1 MAAFNPFQELGQA
14 YEQAA
19 NSLVNNSIST
29 LISQLTPVITTGLTL
44 YILITGYMVVAGR
57 IQDPISDILIKL
69 TKWTIIAFIA
79 LNAGTITNYLM
90 GGFNGLEKTILN
102 AFGSDS
108 FNIYE
113 SLDNSL
119 ERGLLAGANALDKNK
134 ELGIT
139 DLGKILFNYLVAV
152 VMFFAVLMQTFIAGA
167 IIMLA
172 KASLLVVFALAP
184 LLLAGLFFPQT
195 AKFADAWFN
204 QSLNYVLT
212 VVIAAFFLQIANKLF
227 DQQLSSIDANIQSDV
242 ISFIDLGKMTLLTII
257 NFFVIKQSPSIAS
270 GLAGGVASGT
280 ASLIGAARAIASTGA
295 GIGVAG
301 GAARAIGSRSWSA
314 TKTSANVGI
323 HAAAAARHPIQAAR
337 NAGRTIG
344 TSFSNS
350 RDRISN
356 AWQRAN
362 NRVTGNGGNSVN
374 KN

>member
-1 MAAFNPFQELGQA
+1 MAAFNPFKELGQA

-79 LNAGTITNYLM
+79 LNAGTITSYLI
-90 GGFNGLEKTILN
+90 GGFNGLEKTILG

-108 FNIYE
+108 FNVYE
-113 SLDNSL
+113 SLDTSL
-119 ERGLLAGANALDKNK
+119 ENGLLAAANAIRRNE

-139 DLGKILFNYLVAV
+139 DVGKILFNILVAV
-152 VMFFAVLMQTFIAGA
+152 VMFFAVILQTFIAGA

-212 VVIAAFFLQIANKLF
+212 VVIAAFFLQIADGLF
-227 DQQLSSIDANIQSDV
+227 NQQLSSIAENIKSDN
-242 ISFIDLGKMTLLTII
+242 ISFVDLGKMTLLTII

-270 GLAGGVASGT
+270 GLAGGVSSGS
-280 ASLIGAARAIASTGA
+280 ASLIGMAR
-295 GIGVAG
+295 
-301 GAARAIGSRSWSA
+301 GAAAPAALFNAGKNLVYGPKDSLQRKLVNGAYS
-314 TKTSANVGI
+314 
-323 HAAAAARHPIQAAR
+323 AAA
-337 NAGRTIG
+337 
-344 TSFSNS
+344 
-350 RDRISN
+350 
-356 AWQRAN
+356 
-362 NRVTGNGGNSVN
+362 NRVNRVLRRTNSVS
-374 KN
+374 KNPK

>member
-1 MAAFNPFQELGQA
+1 MAAFNPFKELGQA

-79 LNAGTITNYLM
+79 LNAGTITSYLI
-90 GGFNGLEKTILN
+90 GGFNGLEKTILG

-108 FNIYE
+108 FNVYE
-113 SLDNSL
+113 SLDTSL
-119 ERGLLAGANALDKNK
+119 ENGLLAAANAIRSNE

-139 DLGKILFNYLVAV
+139 DVGKILFNILVAV
-152 VMFFAVLMQTFIAGA
+152 VMFFAVILQTFIAGA

-212 VVIAAFFLQIANKLF
+212 VVIAAFFLQIADGLF
-227 DQQLSSIDANIQSDV
+227 NQQLSSIAENIKSDN
-242 ISFIDLGKMTLLTII
+242 ISFVDLGKMTLLTII

-270 GLAGGVASGT
+270 GLAGGVSSGS
-280 ASLIGAARAIASTGA
+280 ASLIGMAR
-295 GIGVAG
+295 
-301 GAARAIGSRSWSA
+301 GAAAPAALFNAGKNLIYGPKDSLQRKLVNGAYS
-314 TKTSANVGI
+314 
-323 HAAAAARHPIQAAR
+323 AAA
-337 NAGRTIG
+337 
-344 TSFSNS
+344 
-350 RDRISN
+350 
-356 AWQRAN
+356 
-362 NRVTGNGGNSVN
+362 NRVNRVLRRTNSVS
-374 KN
+374 KNPK

>member
-1 MAAFNPFQELGQA
+1 MAAFNPFKELGQA

-79 LNAGTITNYLM
+79 LNAGTITSYLI
-90 GGFNGLEKTILN
+90 GGFNGLEKTILG

-108 FNIYE
+108 FNVYE
-113 SLDNSL
+113 SLDSSL
-119 ERGLLAGANALDKNK
+119 EDGLLAAANAIDKNK
-134 ELGIT
+134 QLGMTELG
-139 DLGKILFNYLVAV
+139 KMLFNVLVAV
-152 VMFFAVLMQTFIAGA
+152 VMFFAVILQTFIAGA

-212 VVIAAFFLQIANKLF
+212 VVIAAFFLQIANALF
-227 DQQLSSIDANIQSDV
+227 KQQLSSIDASIRDNA
-242 ISFIDLGKMTLLTII
+242 ISFVDLGKMTLLTII

-270 GLAGGVASGT
+270 GLAGGVASGS
-280 ASLIGAARAIASTGA
+280 ASLIGMAR
-295 GIGVAG
+295 
-301 GAARAIGSRSWSA
+301 GAAAP
-314 TKTSANVGI
+314 
-323 HAAAAARHPIQAAR
+323 AALY
-337 NAGRTIG
+337 NAGKNFLYGGEKSLQRKLVNKTASSAVNAASRVNRALRG
-344 TSFSNS
+344 SNS
-350 RDRISN
+350 VS
-356 AWQRAN
+356 
-362 NRVTGNGGNSVN
+362 
-374 KN
+374 KKPK

>member
-1 MAAFNPFQELGQA
+1 MAAFNPFKELGQA

-79 LNAGTITNYLM
+79 LNAGTITSYLI
-90 GGFNGLEKTILN
+90 GGFNGLEKTILG
-102 AFGSDS
+102 AFGSNS
-108 FNIYE
+108 FNVYE
-113 SLDNSL
+113 SLDTSL
-119 ERGLLAGANALDKNK
+119 ENGLLAAANAIRRNE

-139 DLGKILFNYLVAV
+139 DVGKILFNILVAV
-152 VMFFAVLMQTFIAGA
+152 VMFFAVILQTFIAGA

-212 VVIAAFFLQIANKLF
+212 VVIAAFFLQIADGLF
-227 DQQLSSIDANIQSDV
+227 NQQLSSIAENIKSDN
-242 ISFIDLGKMTLLTII
+242 ISFVDLGKMTLLTII

-270 GLAGGVASGT
+270 GLAGGVSSGS
-280 ASLIGAARAIASTGA
+280 ASLIGMAR
-295 GIGVAG
+295 
-301 GAARAIGSRSWSA
+301 GAAAPAALFNASKNLVYGPKDSLQRKLVNGAYS
-314 TKTSANVGI
+314 
-323 HAAAAARHPIQAAR
+323 AAA
-337 NAGRTIG
+337 
-344 TSFSNS
+344 
-350 RDRISN
+350 
-356 AWQRAN
+356 
-362 NRVTGNGGNSVN
+362 NRVNRVLRRTNSVS
-374 KN
+374 KNPK